1 MARGSER
8 NAEEMRWKL
17 SGGGGGGGLFVVSAE
32 RGWSS
37 IWSWSHVCCF
47 FVSTS
52 SLRLFGWRVGDRR
65 GGRRRRHVF
74 LNVDKHREYQTLGG
88 KRFLCP

>member
-17 SGGGGGGGLFVVSAE
+17 SGGGGGGGGGLFVVSAE

-37 IWSWSHVCCF
+37 IW
-47 FVSTS
+47 
-52 SLRLFGWRVGDRR
+52 
-65 GGRRRRHVF
+65 
-74 LNVDKHREYQTLGG
+74 
-88 KRFLCP
+88 P

>member
-17 SGGGGGGGLFVVSAE
+17 SGGGGGGGGGLFVVSAE

-37 IWSWSHVCCF
+37 I
-47 FVSTS
+47 
-52 SLRLFGWRVGDRR
+52 
-65 GGRRRRHVF
+65 
-74 LNVDKHREYQTLGG
+74 
-88 KRFLCP
+88 

>member
-37 IWSWSHVCCF
+37 IWPWSHVCCF
-47 FVSTS
+47 LVSTS
-52 SLRLFGWRVGDRR
+52 SLRLFRWRIGNRR
-65 GGRRRRHVF
+65 GGRRRGHVD
-74 LNVDKHREYQTLGG
+74 NIENIKHLAG
-88 KRFLCP
+88 KGFLCS